1 MESQLYTQWVQTQVP
16 DASQQHSV
24 APSHEVASRGPEDW
38 SKDRMQ
44 NVVSLPVQSPSLAS
58 QTLEGLN
65 EFTLGD
71 LSGELLTDIA
81 HECCTYVV
89 HARVYKNWVAEW
101 LTGVYTCFPFR
112 LIYWFNIADDIFQFV
127 RLFPI
132 QCYPLWCSVADDSN
146 IYSSIHLLQPE
157 RCHHCA
163 LNISTVT
170 NPIHNTTSATTVNLH
185 TSDGDRVSF
194 PPCPNVCSADS
205 LI

>member
-44 NVVSLPVQSPSLAS
+44 NVSLPVQSPSLAS

-81 HECCTYVV
+81 DECCYTV
-89 HARVYKNWVAEW
+89 HTWSMLVYI
-101 LTGVYTCFPFR
+101 P
-112 LIYWFNIADDIFQFV
+112 
-127 RLFPI
+127 
-132 QCYPLWCSVADDSN
+132 
-146 IYSSIHLLQPE
+146 
-157 RCHHCA
+157 
-163 LNISTVT
+163 
-170 NPIHNTTSATTVNLH
+170 
-185 TSDGDRVSF
+185 
-194 PPCPNVCSADS
+194 
-205 LI
+205 